1 MKNLHPQLA
10 SFLMALH
17 QNEAPSF
24 DIGTADQPNIIA
36 MRQWYLN
43 FSSQA
48 GGETRQMHDVFD
60 TYADARDQT
69 SIPLRVYKP
78 SKQKITPAIIYFHG
92 GGWSLGDLDTH
103 DKVCRNIAHFTQSTV
118 IAVHYS
124 LVPEAPYPTPVFDAI
139 DATNWIFS
147 HSSELEIDPKNI
159 ALAGDSAGRNL
170 AAAVALAL
178 RDEQLYSP
186 LCQILI
192 YPCLDLNSTKRDKNH
207 SFNINALNPPL
218 TADQMSIMMN
228 MYVQNKSQTEEWM
241 ASPIKAES
249 HENLPP
255 ALILT
260 ASLDPLRDDGIKYAE
275 LLSKSGVDV
284 LYRNYAG
291 LLHGFFEMAGVLNTV
306 EDSLKLIADWITFHK
321 RN

>member
-1 MKNLHPQLA
+1 
-10 SFLMALH
+10 
-17 QNEAPSF
+17 
-24 DIGTADQPNIIA
+24 
-36 MRQWYLN
+36 
-43 FSSQA
+43 
-48 GGETRQMHDVFD
+48 
-60 TYADARDQT
+60 
-69 SIPLRVYKP
+69 
-78 SKQKITPAIIYFHG
+78 
-92 GGWSLGDLDTH
+92 
-103 DKVCRNIAHFTQSTV
+103 C
-118 IAVHYS
+118 
-124 LVPEAPYPTPVFDAI
+124 
-139 DATNWIFS
+139 
-147 HSSELEIDPKNI
+147 
-159 ALAGDSAGRNL
+159 DSAGGNL

-260 ASLDPLRDDGIKYAE
+260 ASL
-275 LLSKSGVDV
+275 
-284 LYRNYAG
+284 
-291 LLHGFFEMAGVLNTV
+291 
-306 EDSLKLIADWITFHK
+306 
-321 RN
+321 